1 VEVFL
6 AGDSS
11 KGLAARCVDVGW
23 LVIRPGVEDSS
34 KGPKS
39 AEVQPMCSNG
49 TGESVMSSSVAAS
62 RF

>member
-1 VEVFL
+1 MEVFL

-39 AEVQPMCSNG
+39 AEVHLCVPMG
-49 TGESVMSSSVAAS
+49 RARAL
-62 RF
+62 